1 MLVEMYRDDSKNIG
15 LGGIPTEGTGFVDSA
30 QQPVYR
36 DPLVSLVIQGG
47 FKLDYELENDAF
59 GFNRLIF
66 SRRSERLEISYS
78 LIRGGIVTRVVY
90 VPPFQLER
98 EIKIID
104 ELMEI
109 LSIPG
114 FPGR

>member
-1 MLVEMYRDDSKNIG
+1 MYRDDSKNIG
-15 LGGIPTEGTGFVDSA
+15 LGGVPTEGFVDSA

-66 SRRSERLEISYS
+66 SRRSERLEVSYS
-78 LIRGGIVTRVVY
+78 LIGGIVKRVVY
-90 VPPFQLER
+90 VPPYQTEK

-104 ELMEI
+104 ELMDI

-114 FPGR
+114 FPK